1 MKIVIRKKAI
11 RNQRKMKLYQLPVN
25 TESGQNNKSTT
36 RKNDTKDKEI
46 ADKTVSNNNNNN
58 ESKLVKKKVFLLGD
72 SIIRHVKS
80 YCLSKSLD
88 NCKVYVKD
96 FPVARVRCM

>member
-11 RNQRKMKLYQLPVN
+11 RNQQKMKLYQLPVN

-36 RKNDTKDKEI
+36 RKYDTKDKEI
-46 ADKTVSNNNNNN
+46 ADKTVSNNNNN
-58 ESKLVKKKVFLLGD
+58 ESKSVKKKVFILGD
-72 SIIRHVKS
+72 SIIKHVKS